1 MISFKLGDWV
11 ISTKYPK
18 ANPIK
23 IQHQHAIDTGIFGTC
38 TNTKGQANLLYSEEC
53 MPWQPKVSEWCWFWN
68 DNNYLPN
75 LRQFS
80 SCLKTI
86 DGTTIHLIKQDK
98 STGILMSHCGIEG
111 YTHCEPFIGQL
122 PTSLKDNT

>member
-1 MISFKLGDWV
+1 MTNFKIGDWAV
-11 ISTKYPK
+11 CPEDNKIFLIDGDYNGGYQSTEYWSGLDF
-18 ANPIK
+18 I
-23 IQHQHAIDTGIFGTC
+23 
-38 TNTKGQANLLYSEEC
+38 L
-53 MPWQPKVSEWCWFWN
+53 WQPQPGEWCWFWN